1 MRKIFLILGLAGFTS
16 VYGQQKEVPDINKY
30 LEKKLGRKSVN
41 NQTPTLVYKASPY
54 QLLLKQVLPNGD
66 KVLAS
71 PIYNMPVIKPGN
83 NFIYNMPTGF
93 IPGYKDSLLT
103 RPDQI
108 PNPAIK
114 KLAIIR

>member
-16 VYGQQKEVPDINKY
+16 VYGQKKGILDINKN

-41 NQTPTLVYKASPY
+41 NQTPTFLYKGSPY
-54 QLLLKQVLPNGD
+54 QLSLKQLLPNGD

-83 NFIYNMPTGF
+83 NFVYNMPTGF
-93 IPGYKDSLLT
+93 IPGYKDSIIT
-103 RPDQI
+103 SPNQI